1 MWRFLR
7 QARSDRR
14 YREAAQVRE
23 RAWEELL
30 RSLHVQTLVLANSGL
45 GIAHIKDRLIQWA
58 NPRWG
63 EIFGVPA
70 ERLAGASMA
79 PFHRDAAAF
88 AAFGRTGYATIER
101 EGRFKGEI
109 QFRRVDG
116 SPFWAYLVGSL
127 LVSGRPEE
135 GAIWCLEDVSDRVDA
150 QMERDDALRLNQKL
164 IAASPTGILLYR
176 AADGACILANQA
188 AARITGGSIEALR
201 TQNFRRNT
209 AWAESG
215 LLAKAE
221 AALATSAEQRLD
233 AVLTTSFGLGKELDC
248 TFVPFA
254 SRGERIL
261 MLMVADLTERA
272 HLMRELAQKNDDLIR
287 ARKMESLGLMA
298 GGVAHDFNNLFQAV
312 QGNLELALLK
322 APDGG
327 IKAPVDRALKILD
340 KASLLTHRML
350 EYSGRS
356 FRHSEILALNKL
368 VQDCLRSLAD
378 PGGQRIE
385 FLGQAGLPEIEGDGK
400 QLAQVLTG
408 LVLNAQESLGPCG
421 GTVQVR
427 TELRRD
433 DPGPAPG
440 LWIHPPPEGAAAV
453 CLSVSDNGSG
463 MSPEVLERA
472 FDPFF
477 TTHRHGRGLGLSAAL
492 GILRTHNAGLWV
504 DTAAGRGTTFRI
516 HFPVA

>member
-1 MWRFLR
+1 
-7 QARSDRR
+7 
-14 YREAAQVRE
+14 
-23 RAWEELL
+23 
-30 RSLHVQTLVLANSGL
+30 
-45 GIAHIKDRLIQWA
+45 
-58 NPRWG
+58 
-63 EIFGVPA
+63 
-70 ERLAGASMA
+70 
-79 PFHRDAAAF
+79 
-88 AAFGRTGYATIER
+88 
-101 EGRFKGEI
+101 
-109 QFRRVDG
+109 
-116 SPFWAYLVGSL
+116 
-127 LVSGRPEE
+127 
-135 GAIWCLEDVSDRVDA
+135 
-150 QMERDDALRLNQKL
+150 
-164 IAASPTGILLYR
+164 
-176 AADGACILANQA
+176 
-188 AARITGGSIEALR
+188 
-201 TQNFRRNT
+201 
-209 AWAESG
+209 
-215 LLAKAE
+215 
-221 AALATSAEQRLD
+221 
-233 AVLTTSFGLGKELDC
+233 
-248 TFVPFA
+248 
-254 SRGERIL
+254 
-261 MLMVADLTERA
+261 
-272 HLMRELAQKNDDLIR
+272 
-287 ARKMESLGLMA
+287 MESLGLMA